1 MSSYINQ
8 YSKITTKPGAN
19 LKNTL
24 ISPYSNNAYIMLQN
38 NIVKDNDDD
47 NKQNNIQ
54 LFSLLGELN
63 GPCISL
69 YDNNNFNIV
78 KHITLDNS
86 KNNVNNDNNSVIH
99 TSHRF
104 YLNELYIAIYG
115 TNIYIYKIKNDKIIL
130 FLQFVNLNFQ
140 ILDMDV
146 SKWMISNNNKYVE
159 QYIFVF
165 GSPAGARLDIY

>member
-24 ISPYSNNAYIMLQN
+24 ISPYSNNADIMLQN
-38 NIVKDNDDD
+38 NIFKDNDDD
-47 NKQNNIQ
+47 NKRNNIQ

-86 KNNVNNDNNSVIH
+86 KNTVNNDYNSVIH
-99 TSHRF
+99 TSH
-104 YLNELYIAIYG
+104 
-115 TNIYIYKIKNDKIIL
+115 
-130 FLQFVNLNFQ
+130 
-140 ILDMDV
+140 
-146 SKWMISNNNKYVE
+146 
-159 QYIFVF
+159 
-165 GSPAGARLDIY
+165 